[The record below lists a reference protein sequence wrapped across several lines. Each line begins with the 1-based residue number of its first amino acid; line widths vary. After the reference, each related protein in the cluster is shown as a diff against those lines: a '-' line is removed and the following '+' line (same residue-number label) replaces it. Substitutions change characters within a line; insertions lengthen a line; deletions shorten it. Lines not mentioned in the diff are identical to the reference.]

1 MRSWLKRV
9 SSAMAKTKAMCIIN
23 RSTKLIGIQHEKK
36 HGKGSKNSS
45 AYFDSRIEIEQ
56 ESDILIADYS
66 FVSSYVILLN
76 YQECRV
82 A

>member
-1 MRSWLKRV
+1 
-9 SSAMAKTKAMCIIN
+9 MAKTKAMCIIN

-45 AYFDSRIEIEQ
+45 AYVDSRIELEH

-66 FVSSYVILLN
+66 FDQCSFFKDDHDM
-76 YQECRV
+76 CD
-82 A
+82 

>member
-1 MRSWLKRV
+1 M
-9 SSAMAKTKAMCIIN
+9 IN

-56 ESDILIADYS
+56 ESESDILIADYS
-66 FVSSYVILLN
+66 FDVSMN
-76 YQECRV
+76 DECSFFKDDDDMC

>member
-1 MRSWLKRV
+1 
-9 SSAMAKTKAMCIIN
+9 MAKTKAMCIIN

-36 HGKGSKNSS
+36 NGKGSKNSS
-45 AYFDSRIEIEQ
+45 AYFDFDSRIEIEH

-66 FVSSYVILLN
+66 FDERWMQLL
-76 YQECRV
+76 QDDDLC